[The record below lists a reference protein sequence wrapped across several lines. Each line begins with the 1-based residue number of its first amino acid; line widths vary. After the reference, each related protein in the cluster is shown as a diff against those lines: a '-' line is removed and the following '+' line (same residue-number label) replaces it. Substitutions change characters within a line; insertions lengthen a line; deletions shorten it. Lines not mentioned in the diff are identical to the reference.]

1 MCIRGVNQLHWF
13 TVVIWQ
19 AFNHCTII
27 EIVEICRECIFYLFY
42 LELCTLMLPLV
53 SKYIHKDI
61 FITVY
66 DLGFW
71 MMVVIAN
78 GLSFLISP
86 IGSNAFSLNYVWE
99 KCRHILFLMIF
110 STFYIH
116 SMNGKTCEL
125 YKVFSHIYERIYE

>member
-1 MCIRGVNQLHWF
+1 
-13 TVVIWQ
+13 
-19 AFNHCTII
+19 
-27 EIVEICRECIFYLFY
+27 
-42 LELCTLMLPLV
+42 MLPLV

-116 SMNGKTCEL
+116 SMNGNACEI
-125 YKVFSHIYERIYE
+125 YKVVLHIYKRIIKYLYLYAGVYDISYFLIILLRCIPHWRTFHFKAFLFPW

>member
-1 MCIRGVNQLHWF
+1 MLWF
-13 TVVIWQ
+13 GKHFKQ
-19 AFNHCTII
+19 RSSYNHYNII
-27 EIVEICRECIFYLFY
+27 EIVEICRKCIFCLFY

-66 DLGFW
+66 DFGFW
-71 MMVVIAN
+71 TMVVIAN